1 MKTIKLTKLKLQNF
15 KGVKALEIELKDQ
28 TIIEGKN
35 GSGKTSV
42 FDAYSWLLFG
52 KNSQNQTDFSIKTYD
67 SNNNVIHNLEH
78 SVEGTFM
85 IDDSEV
91 VLKRLLREKW
101 SKKKGSETP
110 ELTGNETIFFINEVP
125 KSLSEYKLFVDGIIS
140 EESQKVLSNPLYFN
154 QTMKWQDRRFIL
166 SKLAGDIDKTIILSN
181 LSENHRIELE
191 KMLSTDKTLEHYF
204 KI

>member
-1 MKTIKLTKLKLQNF
+1 MKTIKLKKLSLVNF
-15 KGVKALEIELKDQ
+15 KGIKNLEIELKDQ

-67 SNNNVIHNLEH
+67 TNNNVIHNLEH

-101 SKKKGSETP
+101 SKKKGSENP

-154 QTMKWQDRRFIL
+154 QTMKWQDRRTIL
-166 SKLAGDIDKTIILSN
+166 SKLAGDIDKTSILNN
-181 LSENHRIELE
+181 LSANHRA
-191 KMLSTDKTLEHYF
+191 
-204 KI
+204 